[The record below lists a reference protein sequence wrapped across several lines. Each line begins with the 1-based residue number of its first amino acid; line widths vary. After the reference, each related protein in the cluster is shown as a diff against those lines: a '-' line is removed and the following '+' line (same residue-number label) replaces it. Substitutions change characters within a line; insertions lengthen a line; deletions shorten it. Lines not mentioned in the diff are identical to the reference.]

1 MTDEERRRT
10 MEFILEQQA
19 QFAANIEQHKEF
31 FKELK
36 EDRIRDRARRA
47 ELQESFRVLVDLC
60 RINDSRLDDLDFK
73 SRTFEEAV
81 RHLDLLMKKNQAR
94 LEKLERRKPL

>member
-19 QFAANIEQHKEF
+19 QFAANIQQHEEY
-31 FKELK
+31 FKKLK

-60 RINDSRLDDLDFK
+60 RIHESRLDDVDFK
-73 SRTFEEAV
+73 SRSLEEAV
-81 RHLDLLMKKNQAR
+81 RHLDLLMKKNQAI
-94 LEKLERRKPL
+94 LERLRRERPH